1 MSKKTSIYIRIIS
14 GTLFVITLAVF
25 FILKGG
31 DSSSNFLASLI
42 IDQKDALKETKTE
55 RTETDSNLSDLPLEY
70 KNESLGFS
78 FRYPKGFKITEF
90 SDGQGNVILAEGENG
105 KSFQIYIQP
114 FDEPAFVETS
124 TGKEMTLTPERI
136 RQDVPKIVMR
146 NTQLYELDGIS
157 TIVFESEE
165 PNFGPTFEVWFIYPE
180 NPYPHGNYLYQI
192 TSSADF
198 AQEVTEI
205 INTWRFHQ

>member
-42 IDQKDALKETKTE
+42 IDQKDALKETKNE
-55 RTETDSNLSDLPLEY
+55 RAKTDSNLSDLPLEY

-124 TGKEMTLTPERI
+124 TGKEMTLTSERI

-180 NPYPHGNYLYQI
+180 NPYPNGNYLYQI